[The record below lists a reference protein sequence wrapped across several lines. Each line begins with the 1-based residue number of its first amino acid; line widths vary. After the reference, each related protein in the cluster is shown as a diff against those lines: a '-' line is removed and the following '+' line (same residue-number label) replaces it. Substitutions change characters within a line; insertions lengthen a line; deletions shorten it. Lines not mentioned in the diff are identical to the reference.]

1 MATHLADLAI
11 DLSEAPLDLVQR
23 SAPALLRHPAVQLA
37 ATSTLLGRLPLED
50 AHGARRIAQL
60 LSAHGSRTAARTADV
75 LQILLIVPSAT
86 ARELLG
92 LVPQLLGDTNEEM
105 CQFLAAVKELIAAD
119 RTLMLPAIGALGE
132 VALPE
137 VHKPELA
144 QLALGALPLAD
155 ESDLPTLV
163 RCVLGA
169 LPPAQAGRTLRQLR
183 SQLGAVSSG
192 TLALLLQVVAN
203 TLRVNGGTAR
213 ALLTQTGAASH
224 LTRWEAMLLLLL
236 LPMPRHAAAATQ
248 ALSRALCRG
257 ALTAAELVACA
268 TDSALPAT
276 VLSRLPPLCA
286 ALLADPAVD
295 AARHGAY
302 LAVGLVGS
310 TAPSSVLTG
319 GSCGGDYVHSGAG
332 VGTSSAASDALPG
345 GPSATP
351 VGASRSHAPQLDRST
366 GSQLALS
373 ELLSALF
380 GAPASA
386 AAAAVAFSVL
396 ADGHAQALAAS
407 STMLSEALQH
417 APRLRPSLLPPL
429 CACLAAVAAVQPA
442 FRQPL
447 LLFIQ
452 KHALGGGSG
461 ALVARQGSQRLSRL
475 PEADADADAPLVA
488 ALQLAYALLR
498 RRASLTTS
506 EGSTVVRWLV
516 QAAPMATGAGAV
528 VAWRLLGRCVGLLT
542 AEERATL
549 ADFTLPR
556 LLLDQ
561 GVLLPLAPPPE
572 PAESTERRGA
582 PRGLFASL
590 PDHDRTQSRQRTA
603 PLLAGAANADEA
615 LALGRLWW
623 ELPSSGAA
631 SASLDGWRDFGTWR
645 EVLYAQMLCVLRCA
659 ELPGRVVAADGAGL
673 SYIWRLALPASL
685 APLAASLGSLVSGG
699 ARSEACEGPLGNTGA
714 DGGMAEDQNTT
725 EADASSDLVGRVR
738 AARDGEALGRSA
750 EAEAPP
756 AHPPSEPFKSLELG
770 RHALALLGVV
780 DLGLRWEGRR
790 PRLGKGALGSGELL
804 VCRVA
809 ERCHLVLLVAQ
820 CVRAVSSPSTRH
832 DAAALHFELS
842 RALSRPLPARLCV
855 EVLAALVVSGA
866 NATQECTTEAHKAE
880 TWAVPRAALRLHVL
894 RELWK
899 RFCNSSEASA
909 STKAASATLPSAA
922 AALAPDRTM
931 TDRADVGI
939 ALDRTMKER
948 ADVGSRTICDAASR
962 CGAGS
967 SGGGGGSSSSDYC
980 DLSSTRDAAEHVSDA
995 DGDES
1000 SDEDTLLSSSSVWR
1014 REMLHTLVDT
1024 TALLSAATDLGRR
1037 QSAQSPDQSHVP
1049 AWRADMEATAVAYHA
1064 FATCCRIDGRLAS
1077 AAGDGAFAHTASA
1090 WLATLRKQLTLLPEP
1105 HLVCALLD
1113 AVVTLEGLLTREG
1126 PRTGSADVS
1135 MGAAEGAMLGAAQG
1149 VRLEGDLDEAAEAA
1163 VPPAPGSTVSP
1174 PASGTVAR
1182 RMAVRAL
1189 TIVYPSHVPSLATYL
1204 PSQRGGRGRGG
1215 GISRQ
1220 HSALCALVRA
1230 ALRSLPSDLA
1240 LSGVRALAVA
1250 CDELSAALKLATP
1263 RAHRAISLLTPAARP
1278 ALLLEL
1284 LAHISTSLQRFV
1296 PLSSAGALR
1305 RLLGYVP
1312 RATALAARAL
1322 LSLRM
1327 LARAALETGGFSGFA
1342 TALSATC
1349 AVLCNALRAA
1359 LAAAVE
1365 CRSRQGCS
1373 VTASAMATT
1382 RDVSRNLVAAM
1393 RDLIGDLKLADSTR
1407 SGEPNRGAV
1416 GGDGGVPIGKALL
1429 TASGGKAARRA
1440 SGRAASAQRMPTRKS
1455 RQDDDE
1461 DDEDDEYDEDDD
1473 SGGDGGD
1480 DGNGVAQRAPKRPKA
1495 PQSVAQRA
1503 PKRRRTSGRVG
1514 GSAPERAG
1522 AKPTAGRQRGGI
1534 PFSSTASGPS
1544 LTLPRLQLKLEQ
1556 LEVLLAELAT
1566 THHVPDAPDEA
1577 VAKVQAWAAAEGIKA
1592 EMELTKLGRGKG
1604 APQPTG
1610 LPTAATSGGAAASSA
1625 PPIENGTLR
1634 TAPRAPR
1641 RVRPIRVPS
1650 AASVTTVAPV
1660 DHGVQ
1665 SGVDSSDEEDDTSAT
1680 AMDTASGDGGF
1691 EHEPEGEG
1699 ALNGTIEVSD
1709 DGGSEDELEGSGAGE
1724 GEEDEGEEDEDEDE
1738 GEEDERGGWADGY
1751 SSASDP
1757 DEGSDAAHLA
1767 GWQARYAA
1775 GESAHPNTE
1784 SAPTVA
1790 GFDGTDTIV
1799 IDFRGCAGANT

>member
-1 MATHLADLAI
+1 MTTDLATLAI

-23 SAPALLRHPAVQLA
+23 SAPALLRHPAAQSA

-75 LQILLIVPSAT
+75 LQMLLLVPSAT

-92 LVPQLLGDTNEEM
+92 LVPQLLGDTDEEM
-105 CQFLAAVKELIAAD
+105 CQLVVVVKELIAAD

-137 VHKPELA
+137 AHKPELA

-268 TDSALPAT
+268 TDSALPAI
-276 VLSRLPPLCA
+276 VLPRLPPLCA

-295 AARHGAY
+295 AARHGAC
-302 LAVGLVGS
+302 LAVGLVGHV
-310 TAPSSVLTG
+310 APRSELTG
-319 GSCGGDYVHSGAG
+319 GGYVGDYVHSGAG
-332 VGTSSAASDALPG
+332 LGTSSAASDALPG
-345 GPSATP
+345 RPSASP
-351 VGASRSHAPQLDRST
+351 MVASRSHASLVERS
-366 GSQLALS
+366 SQLALS

-386 AAAAVAFSVL
+386 AAAAAAFSEL

-407 STMLSEALQH
+407 STILSEALQH
-417 APRLRPSLLPPL
+417 APRLEAPLLPPL

-488 ALQLAYALLR
+488 ALQMAYALLR

-506 EGSTVVRWLV
+506 EGSTVVRWLA

-542 AEERATL
+542 AEERVTL
-549 ADFTLPR
+549 AHVTLPR

-572 PAESTERRGA
+572 PAEPTERRGA
-582 PRGLFASL
+582 PRGLSAPL
-590 PDHDRTQSRQRTA
+590 WDHDRAQSRQRTA

-615 LALGRLWW
+615 IALGRLWW
-623 ELPSSGAA
+623 ELPSSGAT
-631 SASLDGWRDFGTWR
+631 SASLDGWRYFGTWR
-645 EVLYAQMLCVLRCA
+645 EVLYAQMLCALRCA
-659 ELPGRVVAADGAGL
+659 ELPGRAVAADGAGL
-673 SYIWRLALPASL
+673 SYIWRLAIPASL
-685 APLAASLGSLVSGG
+685 APLAASLSSSVSGA
-699 ARSEACEGPLGNTGA
+699 ARSEACEGPLGNTDA
-714 DGGMAEDQNTT
+714 DGGMAEDQNTAA
-725 EADASSDLVGRVR
+725 ADAPSDLVERVR
-738 AARDGEALGRSA
+738 AAVEASGRSA
-750 EAEAPP
+750 EAEAPV
-756 AHPPSEPFKSLELG
+756 HPPSEPFKSLELG
-770 RHALALLGVV
+770 RHVLALLGVV

-790 PRLGKGALGSGELL
+790 PRVGKGAMGSGELL
-804 VCRVA
+804 VRRVA

-820 CVRAVSSPSTRH
+820 CVRAANSPSTRR

-842 RALSRPLPARLCV
+842 RALARPLPARICV
-855 EVLAALVVSGA
+855 EVLATLVDSGA
-866 NATQECTTEAHKAE
+866 NATQECTAEADKAE
-880 TWAVPRAALRLHVL
+880 TLAVPRAALRLHVL

-909 STKAASATLPSAA
+909 STKAASATMPSAA
-922 AALAPDRTM
+922 ASL
-931 TDRADVGI
+931 
-939 ALDRTMKER
+939 ALDRTMEDR
-948 ADVGSRTICDAASR
+948 ADVGSRTIRDAASR
-962 CGAGS
+962 WGAGS
-967 SGGGGGSSSSDYC
+967 SGGGGGSSSSDFY
-980 DLSSTRDAAEHVSDA
+980 DPSSTSDAAAHVSDV

-1024 TALLSAATDLGRR
+1024 TALLSVATDLGRR
-1037 QSAQSPDQSHVP
+1037 QSAQSPDQSPEP

-1077 AAGDGAFAHTASA
+1077 ATDGAFAHTASA
-1090 WLATLRKQLTLLPEP
+1090 WLAVLRKQLTLLPEP
-1105 HLVCALLD
+1105 HLACALLD
-1113 AVVTLEGLLTREG
+1113 AVGTLEGLLSREG
-1126 PRTGSADVS
+1126 PRTGCADVS
-1135 MGAAEGAMLGAAQG
+1135 MGAAKGAMLGAAEG
-1149 VRLEGDLDEAAEAA
+1149 VHSEGDVDEAAEAA
-1163 VPPAPGSTVSP
+1163 VPSAPGSTASP
-1174 PASGTVAR
+1174 PAAVTVAR

-1204 PSQRGGRGRGG
+1204 PSQRGYRGRGG

-1305 RLLGYVP
+1305 RLLGYAP

-1322 LSLRM
+1322 QSLRM

-1342 TALSATC
+1342 TALSAAC
-1349 AVLCNALRAA
+1349 VVLCNALRAA

-1365 CRSRQGCS
+1365 CRCRPGCS

-1382 RDVSRNLVAAM
+1382 RDVSRKMVAAM

-1407 SGEPNRGAV
+1407 SGE
-1416 GGDGGVPIGKALL
+1416 GGVPMGKALL
-1429 TASGGKAARRA
+1429 TASGGYVARRA

-1455 RQDDDE
+1455 RQDDE
-1461 DDEDDEYDEDDD
+1461 DDEDDEHEEDDEDDD
-1473 SGGDGGD
+1473 DGGDGGD
-1480 DGNGVAQRAPKRPKA
+1480 GGDVAT
-1495 PQSVAQRA
+1495 RA
-1503 PKRRRTSGRVG
+1503 PKRRCTSGRVG
-1514 GSAPERAG
+1514 GSAPERAC
-1522 AKPTAGRQRGGI
+1522 AKPTACRQRGGT

-1566 THHVPDAPDEA
+1566 THHVPDASDEA
-1577 VAKVQAWAAAEGIKA
+1577 MAKVQAWAAAEGIKA
-1592 EMELTKLGRGKG
+1592 EVELTKLGRGKG
-1604 APQPTG
+1604 ALQPMR
-1610 LPTAATSGGAAASSA
+1610 LPTAVTSGGAAASSA
-1625 PPIENGTLR
+1625 PPIEGGALR
-1634 TAPRAPR
+1634 TAPRTPR
-1641 RVRPIRVPS
+1641 RVRPIQVPS
-1650 AASVTTVAPV
+1650 AASVTTVASV
-1660 DHGVQ
+1660 DHVVQ
-1665 SGVDSSDEEDDTSAT
+1665 SGVDSSDEEDVTSAA
-1680 AMDTASGDGGF
+1680 AMDNASGDGGF
-1691 EHEPEGEG
+1691 APEPEGEG
-1699 ALNGTIEVSD
+1699 ALDGTIEVSD

-1757 DEGSDAAHLA
+1757 DEGSDAVHLA

-1784 SAPTVA
+1784 YAPTVA

-1799 IDFRGCAGANT
+1799 IDFAGERTHRDS